1 MGLVGDDGAAK
12 AQGEFFALA
21 LAVAEFDADVLVG
34 LAALTFGRESDLDGG
49 LFARFERLAGVL
61 GHGAAAFGLDPDDGQ
76 GAVAGIGDAIFVH
89 HGRGRL
95 FDCAE
100 VVGEFV
106 DSDTDFLARYAT
118 GLGRD
123 AYKHHEGEEQY
134 ADIFHSTV
142 FVSLKYVASTRLAA
156 ANELRRLA

>member
-89 HGRGRL
+89 HGRGRP
-95 FDCAE
+95 FDCARRASA
-100 VVGEFV
+100 VMPT
-106 DSDTDFLARYAT
+106 STMRARSNMRIYFIA
-118 GLGRD
+118 R
-123 AYKHHEGEEQY
+123 
-134 ADIFHSTV
+134 
-142 FVSLKYVASTRLAA
+142 SLFR
-156 ANELRRLA
+156 

>member
-95 FDCAE
+95 LDGAE

-106 DSDTDFLARYAT
+106 DSDADFLARYAP

-123 AYKHHEGEEQY
+123 AYKHHEGE
-134 ADIFHSTV
+134 
-142 FVSLKYVASTRLAA
+142 
-156 ANELRRLA
+156 